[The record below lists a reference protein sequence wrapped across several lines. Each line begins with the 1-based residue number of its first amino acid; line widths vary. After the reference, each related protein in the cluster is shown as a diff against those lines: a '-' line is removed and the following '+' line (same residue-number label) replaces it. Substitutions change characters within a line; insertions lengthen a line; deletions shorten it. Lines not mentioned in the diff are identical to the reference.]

1 MTDPVEDLVGEAE
14 ITIRDAYRR
23 GVENAK
29 SSIDKIPQ
37 TRRILSDFE
46 EYLVGFKMYKN
57 LDGIRYYEIEGKLL
71 NINEITKLFL
81 LRYGYEEE

>member
-23 GVENAK
+23 GFDDAK
-29 SSIDKIPQ
+29 NSTDKIPK
-37 TRRILSDFE
+37 TKKILSDFE

-71 NINEITKLFL
+71 TINEITKLFL
-81 LRYGYEEE
+81 LRYGYEE